1 MNSINE
7 NLKESIDNLKEIDLG
22 FKRIK
27 DNFNKAVNLY
37 AKENLKIRLISAI
50 LDANQNDKTKLEYI
64 RAVVD
69 GKEIKEEK
77 ENNDVD

>member
-50 LDANQNDKTKLEYI
+50 LDTNQNDKTKLEHI

-69 GKEIKEEK
+69 GKEIKE
-77 ENNDVD
+77 

>member
-50 LDANQNDKTKLEYI
+50 LDTNQNDKAKLEYI

-69 GKEIKEEK
+69 GKEIKE
-77 ENNDVD
+77 